1 MGRWWEEEDG
11 SRFERESS
19 ESCLYSS
26 HNRHPHALPNPK
38 NSFDDDD
45 AGGGRAGGG
54 YTFHLR
60 AFGLQWRAAVLEAA
74 GRIIA
79 QVCT

>member
-1 MGRWWEEEDG
+1 MGQGMKEIAHHDTTQR
-11 SRFERESS
+11 S
-19 ESCLYSS
+19 
-26 HNRHPHALPNPK
+26 PK
-38 NSFDDDD
+38 HNSFDDDD

-60 AFGLQWRAAVLEAA
+60 AFGLRWRAAVLEAA

-79 QVCT
+79 QVDGCVKKETKR